1 MGGQKTWQSRFLSD
15 SVLKWPWLCFRAHL
29 HRFGPTIPPRNVR
42 SALERSRTLSMCS
55 FHCPRFL
62 EDRET
67 LERALGERPSRDTIV
82 GLMLESE
89 EKWVAVGIAATN
101 ILRELRHVERQRA
114 GERYRNLKTHKCREK
129 ASWLRTPTMMLYLTV
144 VP

>member
-1 MGGQKTWQSRFLSD
+1 MYRRHGKVDFNLTQFLSGHGCC
-15 SVLKWPWLCFRAHL
+15 LRAYL
-29 HRFGPTIPPRNVR
+29 YRFGHDSSPECPACTGAEEDV
-42 SALERSRTLSMCS
+42 EHVF

-67 LERALGERPSRDTIV
+67 LERALEERPSRDTIV

-114 GERYRNLKTHKCREK
+114 GERYRNLETLREK
-129 ASWLRTPTMMLYLTV
+129 ASWLRPPTTMLYLTV

>member
-1 MGGQKTWQSRFLSD
+1 MF
-15 SVLKWPWLCFRAHL
+15 
-29 HRFGPTIPPRNVR
+29 
-42 SALERSRTLSMCS
+42 

-101 ILRELRHVERQRA
+101 IMKELRHVERQRA
-114 GERYRNLKTHKCREK
+114 GEIQE
-129 ASWLRTPTMMLYLTV
+129 P
-144 VP
+144 